1 MILYELLKVIN
12 NDYKVLCNGKEIKKK
27 KNFAKRNLFK
37 PSNNLQRAIGRV
49 AVVADCAHALGAFWH
64 GKMAGEIADFFSFSF
79 HAVNVLE
86 TEVMKWDC
94 KEWTKNGGLK
104 K

>member
-1 MILYELLKVIN
+1 MNYSCQE
-12 NDYKVLCNGKEIKKK
+12 
-27 KNFAKRNLFK
+27 
-37 PSNNLQRAIGRV
+37 
-49 AVVADCAHALGAFWH
+49 
-64 GKMAGEIADFFSFSF
+64 
-79 HAVNVLE
+79 VNVLE